1 MSFFLEL
8 YKLEKK
14 FLIFGEE
21 YIIKTKFHIYIYIY
35 EKQINID
42 EVDIKRIVLSNK
54 ESYSNKDLYK
64 YFIGYIH
71 KGNTVP
77 SPLCIKFPQM
87 NAYVKYFD
95 KNNKCTNPLV
105 NDKEILEK
113 YNEIWDKIKNFFRK
127 EFDSEP
133 VYT

>member
-1 MSFFLEL
+1 M
-8 YKLEKK
+8 
-14 FLIFGEE
+14 IFGEE

-64 YFIGYIH
+64 YFNGYIH